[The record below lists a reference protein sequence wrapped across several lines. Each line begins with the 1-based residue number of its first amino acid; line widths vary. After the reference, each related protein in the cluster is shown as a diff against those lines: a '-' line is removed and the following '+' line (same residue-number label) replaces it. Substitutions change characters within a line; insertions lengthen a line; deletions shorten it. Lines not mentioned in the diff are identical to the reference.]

1 MTTSAQ
7 PASTAPAT
15 QAAPVTIPAASSSFQ
30 YQPPKSEASP
40 DELAEF
46 TTLLNDS
53 IGEIADEYNPQPGT
67 EGTEGAEATE
77 APAESA
83 AETPAAEAGDGADEA
98 PAEDPA
104 VARGMQQLI
113 QREVQLQQ
121 RQQALE
127 AREASHAALQAEL
140 TKLRAAVPSQQLVE
154 QFDTSPTEA
163 FKAMGKDPETMVRL
177 MVAEQLHAKGQP
189 VPPELQKFVE
199 RAADQRRIA
208 ALEQR
213 LAAQSA
219 QAQQN
224 QFVTA
229 INNGAHEYVKQFA
242 TDTKAT
248 AAHPALAAM
257 VSDPSQLHAE
267 IMYEIRSD
275 ASARIAQGDTNG
287 DPITYQEA
295 AKRAEARLSR
305 YRTVFTK
312 QPAEAPTKQAGGK
325 PNPTHTPPAQK
336 PPTRPLKPWEAAN
349 TSLDAAIN
357 EATREFHS
365 QEAKRLARR

>member
-1 MTTSAQ
+1 MTTTAQ
-7 PASTAPAT
+7 PASAAPIA
-15 QAAPVTIPAASSSFQ
+15 QAAPVTIPVASSSFQ

-53 IGEIADEYNPQPGT
+53 IGEIADEYNPQPEVG
-67 EGTEGAEATE
+67 E
-77 APAESA
+77 APTESTAESA
-83 AETPAAEAGDGADEA
+83 AESPAAEVGADEA
-98 PAEDPA
+98 PAAEDPA

-219 QAQQN
+219 QAQN
-224 QFVTA
+224 SQFVTA

-305 YRTVFTK
+305 YKTVFTK
-312 QPAEAPTKQAGGK
+312 QLAEAPTKQAGGK
-325 PNPTHTPPAQK
+325 PTTHTPPAQK